1 MENQDTQKLAEKI
14 ALLLQENEKGS
25 DDFAA
30 LRSNIEKMNERLN
43 NIEVK
48 LESSN
53 FIHPSSSILH
63 PSKTHPSQ
71 EKFAVAE
78 AVGQEITEQFG
89 KEKPC
94 LFEPNGK
101 PCDHC
106 SMCSSRGF

>member
-1 MENQDTQKLAEKI
+1 MENERAKNLAEKI
-14 ALLLQENEKGS
+14 ALLLQENAQGS

-30 LRSNIEKMNERLN
+30 LRSSIEKINERLN
-43 NIEVK
+43 KIEVK
-48 LESSN
+48 LESPN
-53 FIHPSSSILH
+53 FIHPSSFILH

-78 AVGQEITEQFG
+78 AVAQEIIEHFG

-94 LFEPNGK
+94 LFEPHGK

>member
-1 MENQDTQKLAEKI
+1 MDEKTQNLAEKI
-14 ALLLQENEKGS
+14 ALLLQKNEKET

-30 LRSNIEKMNERLN
+30 LRSSIEKINDRLTNIEA
-43 NIEVK
+43 K
-48 LESSN
+48 LESPN
-53 FIHPSSSILH
+53 FIYPSSFILH

-78 AVGQEITEQFG
+78 AVAQEIIEHFE

>member
-1 MENQDTQKLAEKI
+1 MENEKAKILAERI
-14 ALLLQENEKGS
+14 ALLLQENEKGG

-30 LRSNIEKMNERLN
+30 LRSSIEKINERLN
-43 NIEVK
+43 NIEAK

-53 FIHPSSSILH
+53 FIHPSSFILH
-63 PSKTHPSQ
+63 PSRTHPSQ
-71 EKFAVAE
+71 EKFAVTE
-78 AVGQEITEQFG
+78 AVGQEIIEHFG

>member
-1 MENQDTQKLAEKI
+1 MENEKAKILAEQI
-14 ALLLQENEKGS
+14 ALLLQENAQGN
-25 DDFAA
+25 DDFAF
-30 LRSNIEKMNERLN
+30 LRSSIEKINRRLDNIESRIPNP
-43 NIEVK
+43 
-48 LESSN
+48 ESRIPN
-53 FIHPSSSILH
+53 PKF
-63 PSKTHPSQ
+63 HPSQ

-78 AVGQEITEQFG
+78 AVAQEIIEHFG